1 MKGVGRIYQQT
12 FIDTYCKV
20 AMVKL
25 YDRRNA
31 LVSADTLND
40 RVLPFYEE
48 HGIALLR
55 ILTDRGTEFCG
66 NRENH
71 EYELYLAVENID
83 HTKTKARTPQTNG
96 ICERFQS
103 TILNEFYQV
112 AFRKKVYQSLEELQA
127 DADEWVRQYNEDR
140 PHSGKYCYGKTPMRT
155 FLDSLHIAKEKMIR
169 YNLTDEKPE
178 TTRGSD
184 RVQQFAV
191 WSFGS

>member
-1 MKGVGRIYQQT
+1 
-12 FIDTYCKV
+12 
-20 AMVKL
+20 
-25 YDRRNA
+25 
-31 LVSADTLND
+31 VSADTLND
-40 RVLPFYEE
+40 RVLQFYEE
-48 HGIALLR
+48 HGIPLLR

-71 EYELYLAVENID
+71 EFELYLAVENID

-96 ICERFQS
+96 ICERFQR

-140 PHSGKYCYGKTPMRT
+140 PHSGKYCYGKTPMQT
-155 FLDSLHIAKEKMIR
+155 FLDSLHIAKEKMIG